1 MKNIVIFGPPGSGK
15 GTQSSNLIEK
25 YNLTHVSTGQVIRSE
40 IDAKSDIGIQADK
53 LIENG
58 QLVPD
63 DLIIRLLTDWLEKQ
77 EESNGIIFDGF
88 PRTTTQAIA
97 LKEMLSKKG
106 QDVNIMLSLEVPK
119 DELINRLVI
128 RSKYSGRSDDN
139 PVTIEKRIKVYDD
152 ITAPVI
158 DFYQKE
164 NTYVHID
171 GVGDRKE
178 VFEKISEQIDKLDR

>member
-139 PVTIEKRIKVYDD
+139 PVTIQKRIKVYDD